1 MATAWTP
8 AQKLAIDRREGT
20 VLVSAAAGSGKTAVL
35 VQRMIERITDPENPG
50 DVDRI
55 LMVTF
60 SKKAAAEMRARV
72 QKALSDL
79 LLQDP
84 ENDHLKQQLL
94 RLPQAKI
101 STVHS
106 FCNDL
111 VREFSS
117 LLPISSDFR
126 IADENELALLKA
138 DAMEQLLEECYAQ
151 PTGEFRF
158 LADLFSTDRSDTG
171 LEKVIDQVD
180 EFLSSH
186 PFPKFWMEKTLQLYD
201 PQLPAE
207 QTVWGCSA
215 MQDAL
220 SLIHI

>member
-50 DVDRI
+50 NVDQI

-84 ENDHLKQQLL
+84 ENGHLKQQLL

-117 LLPISSDFR
+117 LLPIASDFR

-186 PFPKFWMEKTLQLYD
+186 PFPKFWMEKTLQLLED
-201 PQLPAE
+201 
-207 QTVWGCSA
+207 SA
-215 MQDAL
+215 V
-220 SLIHI
+220 IG

>member
-84 ENDHLKQQLL
+84 ENGHLKQQLL

-106 FCNDL
+106 F
-111 VREFSS
+111 
-117 LLPISSDFR
+117 
-126 IADENELALLKA
+126 
-138 DAMEQLLEECYAQ
+138 
-151 PTGEFRF
+151 
-158 LADLFSTDRSDTG
+158 
-171 LEKVIDQVD
+171 
-180 EFLSSH
+180 
-186 PFPKFWMEKTLQLYD
+186 
-201 PQLPAE
+201 
-207 QTVWGCSA
+207 
-215 MQDAL
+215 
-220 SLIHI
+220 